1 MLCSSLQAKESPAVM
16 KAGLPKLVPKDPY
29 LIRSNAYQWKEKEG
43 IRRGR
48 KGSRQNE
55 TLTQLEDLP
64 NR

>member
-1 MLCSSLQAKESPAVM
+1 MLKA
-16 KAGLPKLVPKDPY
+16 KAGLLKLVPKDLY

-43 IRRGR
+43 ILIWR
-48 KGSRQNE
+48 KGYRQNE